1 MQPWVAFALRIHQF
15 ARPQPPNDIEIGERA
30 SDREAR
36 GQEVVFLY
44 QVTKTKGLS
53 SLRPQCS
60 NPHVPKQVNRFIEA
74 Y

>member
-44 QVTKTKGLS
+44 QVTKTKVFYLNN
-53 SLRPQCS
+53 L
-60 NPHVPKQVNRFIEA
+60 
-74 Y
+74 